1 MWAERCSSLRHN
13 QPNLTAD
20 TVNIDDDQFVENV
33 GYALK
38 KKRQNTR
45 FPVKVKEYLNKLFE
59 IGEIS
64 GRKASPYAVAKQM
77 RYERDEAGKICFA
90 PSEWLTHQQIRG
102 YVAGLSVKKHKER
115 NTVKPS
121 GKRLKLDVAVDD
133 EDLQSAISAIVAL

>member
-1 MWAERCSSLRHN
+1 MWVERCSSLRHN

-33 GYALK
+33 GYSLK
-38 KKRQNTR
+38 KQRKNTT

-59 IGEIS
+59 IPVGEIS
-64 GRKASPYAVAKQM
+64 GKKASPYTVAKQM
-77 RYERDEAGKICFA
+77 RYERDETGKRCFA

-102 YVAGLSVKKHKER
+102 YFAGLSVKKQKER

-121 GKRLKLDVAVDD
+121 GKRLKLDEAVDD
-133 EDLQSAISAIVAL
+133 KDL